1 MKKIFLFLISFFLL
15 HSSGLTQTPDSI
27 YTFTA
32 YGGAGYV
39 RNIADFEYELPSL
52 NKNGFLAGLRVMW
65 KPDYLVR
72 AGIEVGRTD
81 LYSVDESSIP
91 TDSGTTNLQTDVYS
105 WNFMLVFSMSPI
117 DNLEINIGTGMAFN
131 TVNNS
136 AFGNESTSTDGGSV
150 FMVSSGYYIPV
161 SNDLMIGAEL
171 RWMHIPKY
179 DDQTISLQLSFA
191 YRFLE
196 Y

>member
-1 MKKIFLFLISFFLL
+1 MKKTFLFLIAFLL
-15 HSSGLTQTPDSI
+15 FQSSGYSKSPDSL

-39 RNIADFEYELPSL
+39 RNIAQFDYEFPSL

-105 WNFMLVFSMSPI
+105 WNFMLVFSMSPM
-117 DNLEINIGTGMAFN
+117 DNLEINVGTGMAFN
-131 TVNNS
+131 TVNNT

-150 FMVSSGYYIPV
+150 FMISSGYYFPV
-161 SNDLMIGAEL
+161 SEDLMVGAEL

-179 DDQTISLQLSFA
+179 DDQTISLQLSIA
-191 YRFLE
+191 YTFLE

>member
-1 MKKIFLFLISFFLL
+1 
-15 HSSGLTQTPDSI
+15 
-27 YTFTA
+27 
-32 YGGAGYV
+32 
-39 RNIADFEYELPSL
+39 
-52 NKNGFLAGLRVMW
+52 MW

-117 DNLEINIGTGMAFN
+117 DNLEINVGTGLAFN

-136 AFGNESTSTDGGSV
+136 AFENESTSTDGGSV
-150 FMVSSGYYIPV
+150 FMISSGYYIPV
-161 SNDLMIGAEL
+161 SKDLMVGTEL

-179 DDQTISLQLSFA
+179 DDQTISLQLIFRL
-191 YRFLE
+191 YIFGVLVL
-196 Y
+196 